1 MLAIKVIA
9 LLGRALPAIIRTR
22 QAERKMAKLSTSEGG
37 ATITKDER
45 VTIVRESVLEALEV
59 IVGNLDD

>member
-22 QAERKMAKLSTSEGG
+22 QAERKMAKLTTSDGG
-37 ATITKDER
+37 SRITKAER
-45 VTIVRESVLEALEV
+45 VTIVRESVLEALEA